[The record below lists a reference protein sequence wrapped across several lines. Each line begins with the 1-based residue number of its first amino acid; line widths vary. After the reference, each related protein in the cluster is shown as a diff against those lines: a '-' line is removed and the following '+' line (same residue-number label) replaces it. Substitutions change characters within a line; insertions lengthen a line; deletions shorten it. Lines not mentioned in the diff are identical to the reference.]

1 MSYGGDAYG
10 TLAYGEGAEAAVAA
24 PPYNLVMVVA
34 DAAHGATTHVRHML
48 EVDGGHTVTVLL
60 DTTTADLTI
69 YDAILVVRGSA
80 PAAVITAWDAG
91 VPVVFGSGA
100 GLTAGSGQ
108 SMSSTTHNL
117 TGTWSVTS
125 SVDKRYQIEVTDASH
140 YITSPLNLG
149 ARYLYGLDTWR
160 FGLDAAA
167 AYVGTALVEGDPA
180 DATAGGITLVAVE
193 QGTERLNAAG
203 PTPARAVVFGDL
215 YAGQDVYDAFGY
227 QLLERSLHWCLGYE
241 AVTEVPVT
249 SWSTS
254 SPDSGLLSSYT
265 GGRAGNRLT
274 ADAAIRIGSLHLYTR
289 LANTLYTLSIW
300 DHLDRR
306 VMSRTIMNGGTA
318 QNWVRLMLPR
328 WFEVKAGESFSVV
341 IDSGTNAIYRAD
353 VSDITFGTDVPMT
366 YQEGRSDG
374 TAPLGYPPTITTPSY
389 YGIAGVGIEG
399 VAAPQTITAPFI
411 DSTAEVFAPSRVGQ
425 PYPVAVEL
433 TATDYTQ
440 AVDLE
445 SQTFGFKF
453 TPTENITIKGF
464 SAHMPAENGTNGIN
478 VEVRLWQAGPTLLHT
493 AAIHAPGGSWPGQQW
508 GKSDPVSIELTAGT
522 TYAVA
527 VTGVGGTGYYG
538 YQGGAFRASVDAR
551 VGLISWSY
559 GDSLTAYP
567 ATNYPSPYILGI
579 TGFSFEPALA
589 SAQAITTPFVSS
601 TSEVYALGVAPEQ
614 AVTSAFIASAEAI
627 YAPTVAIASAAL
639 EYGIDTLPVL
649 NTASEF
655 GWTMGY
661 AFTTTKVLTVQEVRV
676 YVGTTG
682 VHHVAL
688 WDAAGTKLAGV
699 DVTVSLTGQWE
710 QFEFPDVELAADA
723 QYTISVFRSDTSIY
737 HWSSDAPTVNPDIVY
752 NGGRWTWAGNA
763 DAFPNS
769 SDPTQLYGVA
779 DIAYLDVAAPPAA
792 QDVSPGFIGSDAAI
806 YAPTVVRIAPQDVT
820 APFIT
825 SSAEMY
831 APTVALEVPPEVA
844 TPFIDSAEE
853 HYTATLVRQ
862 GAQDVLA
869 PFISSTVEVFPTAIG
884 AALFRVWDGSA
895 YVEGQGQVWTEGG
908 WALIKA
914 RHHYDGSSWV
924 KV

>member
-10 TLAYGEGAEAAVAA
+10 TLAYGEGAGEAVATY
-24 PPYNLVMVVA
+24 PDLVLADGATGYWRLNEVA
-34 DAAHGATTHVRHML
+34 GTTTVIDELGNHPGTYFDAAMPGQEGRVDSAAQFQSGMYATLSPDLPAIGTG
-48 EVDGGHTVTVLL
+48 DFTVEMWIKVPTYGTGTVGLFNIGNSAS
-60 DTTTADLTI
+60 T
-69 YDAILVVRGSA
+69 DAISLFINATPVMYFRTS
-80 PAAVITAWDAG
+80 DAG
-91 VPVVFGSGA
+91 TF
-100 GLTAGSGQ
+100 TN
-108 SMSSTTHNL
+108 TTVDA
-117 TGTWSVTS
+117 TGIVDDVWHHLAFVREGGTRKIYLDGVLAAS
-125 SVDKRYQIEVTDASH
+125 SVDGHDLAPAGDFHIGRYIYSTFANDWPVVGRLDEVAYYPLALTQAQIDAH
-140 YITSPLNLG
+140 I
-149 ARYLYGLDTWR
+149 
-160 FGLDAAA
+160 AAVPAVAQTVSTGFIDSTA
-167 AYVGTALVEGDPA
+167 AVYAPT
-180 DATAGGITLVAVE
+180 VAV
-193 QGTERLNAAG
+193 A
-203 PTPARAVVFGDL
+203 
-215 YAGQDVYDAFGY
+215 
-227 QLLERSLHWCLGYE
+227 
-241 AVTEVPVT
+241 PV
-249 SWSTS
+249 
-254 SPDSGLLSSYT
+254 
-265 GGRAGNRLT
+265 
-274 ADAAIRIGSLHLYTR
+274 
-289 LANTLYTLSIW
+289 
-300 DHLDRR
+300 
-306 VMSRTIMNGGTA
+306 
-318 QNWVRLMLPR
+318 
-328 WFEVKAGESFSVV
+328 E
-341 IDSGTNAIYRAD
+341 
-353 VSDITFGTDVPMT
+353 
-366 YQEGRSDG
+366 
-374 TAPLGYPPTITTPSY
+374 PL
-389 YGIAGVGIEG
+389 
-399 VAAPQTITAPFI
+399 FI

-579 TGFSFEPALA
+579 TGFSFEPALV

-806 YAPTVVRIAPQDVT
+806 YAPTVVRIAPQDVA